1 MTKELGVFEVE
12 LDGRFSSIR
21 AMETNLGNF
30 VCDIMVAS
38 TEADFALINS
48 GTFRSDTLHP
58 AGPFTI
64 KDLLLILPMIDP
76 LVLVEVSGLSYVYGT
91 LLRQLKIV
99 LSLTILG
106 HAKEIE
112 VF

>member
-1 MTKELGVFEVE
+1 MAKELGVFDVE

-21 AMETNLGNF
+21 TMETNLGNF

-58 AGPFTI
+58 RGSFTI

-76 LVLVEVSGLSYVYGT
+76 LVLVEVSGTCGSYGGLV
-91 LLRQLKIV
+91 RQLK
-99 LSLTILG
+99 SY
-106 HAKEIE
+106 
-112 VF
+112 

>member
-1 MTKELGVFEVE
+1 MQGEMTKELGIFEVE

-21 AMETNLGNF
+21 ATETNLGNF

-48 GTFRSDTLHP
+48 GTFRSDTHHP

-76 LVLVEVSGLSYVYGT
+76 LVLVEVSGTFFVFCVCGD
-91 LLRQLKIV
+91 LKRDLI
-99 LSLTILG
+99 
-106 HAKEIE
+106 K
-112 VF
+112 